1 MRVTKRGDMCRLAAY
16 LAASVMAVGFIAIC
30 PPRAHAQTE
39 VFCSLDE
46 VKVERLANAV
56 RLALKADGLLSVGG
70 RWSDF
75 IGQQSNTGRWD
86 RKKLTRFPFQIYN
99 ARSRVGSFIDVSE
112 YPISHLELS
121 VLPGSKEG
129 IGLEVAV
136 SLYQPGVLGAIRLDG
151 LSFGGFRGYGV
162 VQVNATMSES
172 KRDLIITVLS
182 DRYMPEKR
190 VLTPRF
196 DRTLP
201 ESLEISKHGDV
212 FDIAAMNVPLG
223 RLMQAVS
230 DQAGVPVVVDDDT
243 RRRATVHL
251 QGVGFDAFI
260 KSVARGYG
268 LTLARDGPTYFLA
281 DGLPSGVGPYW
292 TSHTETVPVNFM
304 SPDEALNVLPNFLL
318 RYVRTNVEG
327 NALTV
332 TGPDQIIEKLRRDI
346 AVIDRP
352 RRHIRVRA
360 LMIESEA
367 TDSTRRSLAAALG
380 RGSYDVQLDSADGL
394 TGFETSQL
402 RYREIVGNLHSLR
415 QRGNVTMHVQPAVT
429 VVSGDEA
436 SLFLG
441 QRRYYQYTP
450 QNEVQLRYV
459 DIGVT
464 LRCTPWTG
472 ADHIITGDFALE
484 AKDVVAVDPKLGLP
498 TLATRTMGSSLRCDS
513 GHCLIVGGGQA
524 LAEGSHQRDQASLV
538 KALPFV
544 GPLFTNVA
552 DDDRKNDVTIVLEMT
567 EIPGWPVARKGS

>member
-1 MRVTKRGDMCRLAAY
+1 MRLARLRNARRLAAHLVVPL
-16 LAASVMAVGFIAIC
+16 LAAAFVAIG
-30 PPRAHAQTE
+30 PRFAHAQTQ

-56 RLALKADGLLSVGG
+56 RLTLKADGLLSVGG

-75 IGQQSNTGRWD
+75 IGPRGDDRRWD
-86 RKKLTRFPFQIYN
+86 RKKLTRFPLQIYN

-112 YPISHLELS
+112 YPISHIELS
-121 VLPGSKEG
+121 ILPGAAEG

-136 SLYQPGVLGAIRLDG
+136 SLYQPGVLGAVRLDG

-182 DRYMPEKR
+182 DRYMPEKK
-190 VLTPRF
+190 VLTPRI

-201 ESLEISKHGDV
+201 ETLDVRKRGDV
-212 FDIAAMNVPLG
+212 FDIEAMNVPLG
-223 RLMQAVS
+223 RLMQAVA
-230 DQAGVPVVVDDDT
+230 DQAGVPVIVDDGT

-251 QGVGFDAFI
+251 QGVSFDAMV

-268 LTLARDGPTYFLA
+268 LTLARDGPTYYIS
-281 DGLPSGVGPYW
+281 DGLPSSVAPYW
-292 TSHTETVPVNFM
+292 TSHTETVPVNYM
-304 SPDEALNVLPNFLL
+304 PPDEALNVLPNFLL

-352 RRHIRVRA
+352 RPHIRMRA
-360 LMIESEA
+360 MMIESEA
-367 TDSTRRSLAAALG
+367 TDDTRRSLAAALG
-380 RGSYDVQLDSADGL
+380 RGSYDVRLDSADGL
-394 TGFETSQL
+394 TGFERSPL
-402 RYREIVGNLHSLR
+402 HFREIVASLR
-415 QRGNVTMHVQPAVT
+415 SLREKGAVSMHVQPSVT
-429 VVSGDEA
+429 VVSGADA

-450 QNEVQLRYV
+450 QNEVQLRFV
-459 DIGVT
+459 DVGVT

-472 ADHIITGDFALE
+472 ADHIITGDFTLE
-484 AKDVVAVDPKLGLP
+484 AKNVIAVDPKLGLP
-498 TLATRTMGSSLRCDS
+498 TLATRTMGSILRCDS
-513 GHCLIVGGGQA
+513 GRCLIVGGGLNLAENSAQRERVSLVQA
-524 LAEGSHQRDQASLV
+524 LPL
-538 KALPFV
+538 V
-544 GPLFTNVA
+544 GPLFSSVEK
-552 DDDRKNDVTIVLEMT
+552 DERKNDVTIIVEMT
-567 EIPGWPVARKGS
+567 ELPGGKPTPKGS